1 MQMQRCR
8 SKREEPIDT
17 TTTGT
22 DAVDAAD
29 NSSIFVALLFWA
41 AVKIKVQAVRFGRS
55 FVRSV
60 DEIAYL

>member
-1 MQMQRCR
+1 
-8 SKREEPIDT
+8 
-17 TTTGT
+17 
-22 DAVDAAD
+22 
-29 NSSIFVALLFWA
+29 VALLFWA